1 MKSRATGSIFAISA
15 GIIGTLVLVCCPPVA
30 VEATYPVEHAWRV
43 VSGAVR
49 SRVAGLFRGSSAGAE
64 NVRLRREVASLSLL
78 LKDMRGLVEE
88 NARLRQ
94 ALGYRNRVSGE
105 WIPAGVLSR
114 NGGAAGVR
122 DIIRID
128 RGSAAGVVEGAVVV
142 VPEGVVG
149 RVTAVTPHTA
159 EVTLITDPLLKVACE
174 VESSSARLSGIL
186 SGGGGGL
193 LVLRHLMGAGE
204 VLPRARVLTSGRGGV
219 FPRGLEVGTLLE
231 IRRDPKGLAR
241 EGEVRP
247 VVDYSALED
256 VFIRREN

>member
-1 MKSRATGSIFAISA
+1 M
-15 GIIGTLVLVCCPPVA
+15 
-30 VEATYPVEHAWRV
+30 
-43 VSGAVR
+43 
-49 SRVAGLFRGSSAGAE
+49 
-64 NVRLRREVASLSLL
+64 RREVAPLSLL
-78 LKDMRGLVEE
+78 LKDLRGLVEE
-88 NARLRQ
+88 HARLRQ

-128 RGSAAGVVEGAVVV
+128 RGSDAGVAEGAVVV

-149 RVTAVTPHTA
+149 RVTAVTSHTA

-247 VVDYSALED
+247 AVDYSALED